1 MSSESAR
8 NAVPDVFHVEKKVL
22 RPGDKI
28 HFPKRGQQVTIH
40 YTAAFLNK
48 EVFDSSYLRRKP
60 YSFRIGI
67 DQTLKVFDIILRMS
81 VGEHILIRAPW
92 QLAYGE
98 RGLDKI
104 VPPKTDVLFDIELL
118 RIE

>member
-1 MSSESAR
+1 MNHESAR
-8 NAVPDVFHVEKKVL
+8 NDEPDIYHIEKKTL
-22 RPGDKI
+22 RSGDKI
-28 HFPKRGQQVTIH
+28 HYPKRGQQVTIH

-48 EVFDSSYLRRKP
+48 EVFDSTHLRRKP

-67 DQTLKVFDIILRMS
+67 DQTIKAFDIILKMS
-81 VGEHILIRAPW
+81 LGEHILIKVPW

-98 RGLDKI
+98 LGLDNV

>member
-1 MSSESAR
+1 MNSESAR
-8 NAVPDVFHVEKKVL
+8 NDVPDVYHIEKKVL
-22 RPGDKI
+22 RFGDKV
-28 HFPKRGQQVTIH
+28 HYPKRGQQVTIH

-48 EVFDSSYLRRKP
+48 EVFDSSHLRRRP

-81 VGEHILIRAPW
+81 LGEHILIRAPW

-98 RGLDKI
+98 LGLDKV
-104 VPPKTDVLFDIELL
+104 VPPRTDVLFDIELL
-118 RIE
+118 KIE